1 MIDLKL
7 IDQPIRAP
15 VVVCWK
21 FDTLNIVTDFFEWA
35 LGALR
40 APKRFSYTA
49 TLRWKIPLLRTKE
62 KKHFCA
68 SPPLATKTKNS
79 FRNQTLN
86 DNRSFN

>member
-15 VVVCWK
+15 FVVCWK

-40 APKRFSYTA
+40 APKRFS
-49 TLRWKIPLLRTKE
+49 
-62 KKHFCA
+62 
-68 SPPLATKTKNS
+68 
-79 FRNQTLN
+79 
-86 DNRSFN
+86 